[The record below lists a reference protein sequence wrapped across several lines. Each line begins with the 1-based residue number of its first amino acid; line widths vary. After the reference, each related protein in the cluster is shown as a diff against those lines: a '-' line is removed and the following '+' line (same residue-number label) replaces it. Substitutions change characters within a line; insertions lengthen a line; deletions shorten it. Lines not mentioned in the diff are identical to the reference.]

1 MLRPVQVFVIVRAM
15 KAVDPA
21 LFRRLL
27 GSFATGVAVVTARD
41 GAGRPA
47 GMTASA
53 IASVSL
59 EPPLLLVCVW
69 QDSDFHGV
77 LAEAAQFGLSVLAD
91 DQEAVSRRFASEV
104 GDRFDGVPWSA
115 HGTGV
120 PLLDG
125 AAAHIVCRRLDGIP
139 AGDHTIFLGEVQA
152 GSVFDR
158 TPLLHVRGAYRRLA

>member
-1 MLRPVQVFVIVRAM
+1 MT
-15 KAVDPA
+15 AVDPI

-41 GAGRPA
+41 AQGRPA

-69 QDSDFHGV
+69 QESDFHAV
-77 LAEAAQFGLSVLAD
+77 LAEAGHFALSILAD

-104 GDRFDGVPWSA
+104 ADRFDGVPWTA
-115 HGTGV
+115 HDTGV
-120 PLLDG
+120 PLLEG
-125 AAAHIVCRRLDGIP
+125 VAAHIICTRSDRVR
-139 AGDHTIFLGEVQA
+139 AGDHTIFLGEVQT

-158 TPLLHVRGAYRRLA
+158 APLLHVRGAYRRLG